1 MDFVILKDLRVRVR
15 GLAAA
20 GALVIAA
27 ACGGEGEESAAA
39 TPAATDSA
47 AASTAAAPAQTPAF
61 GQPPVT
67 AGAPPASDSVL
78 DTPMTAAQAAEAAAS
93 AQGAQGPVTP
103 QALNSYQL
111 TMPKLRALV
120 QAGQNLGELQTRR
133 PDLRDSMRIP
143 TFDPNLLYQ
152 KLNSVE
158 AARDA
163 VNRAG
168 ISPEEY
174 AIATS
179 ALIQATM
186 VQDMR
191 RRGQTPQGEFNERN
205 VQFVAENWEEI
216 QAITRA
222 AAPRPP
228 SGPRQ
233 P

>member
-1 MDFVILKDLRVRVR
+1 MDFVIPKDLRVR

-39 TPAATDSA
+39 APAATDSA
-47 AASTAAAPAQTPAF
+47 AASAAPAPAPAF
-61 GQPPVT
+61 GQQPAAP
-67 AGAPPASDSVL
+67 GAQPAADSVL
-78 DTPMTAAQAAEAAAS
+78 DTPMTAAQAAEAAA
-93 AQGAQGPVTP
+93 AAQAGQGAQGPVTP
-103 QALNSYQL
+103 QALNQYQL

-120 QAGQNLGELQTRR
+120 QAGQNLGELQARR
-133 PDLRDSMRIP
+133 PELRDSMRIP

-152 KLNSVE
+152 KLNSVA
-158 AARDA
+158 AAREA

-168 ISPEEY
+168 LSPEEY

-191 RRGQTPQGEFNERN
+191 RRGQTPPGEFNERN
-205 VQFVAENWEEI
+205 VQFVADNWEEI

-222 AAPRPP
+222 AAPRPSSVPP
-228 SGPRQ
+228 SP
-233 P
+233 